1 MAADLSVSDLGA
13 QQRVKN
19 RRPVQVAI
27 VARLDLLADA
37 DQRLLE
43 VVLAARVQH
52 LLLYRR
58 RLRTPA
64 ASRTRS
70 IQMVHRNQFER
81 ESEKFIHHKAN
92 DRCDIKQYNQIDVT
106 F

>member
-19 RRPVQVAI
+19 GRPVQVAI

-81 ESEKFIHHKAN
+81 ERARNLFTT
-92 DRCDIKQYNQIDVT
+92 KQMIDVT
-106 F
+106 SNNITKSM